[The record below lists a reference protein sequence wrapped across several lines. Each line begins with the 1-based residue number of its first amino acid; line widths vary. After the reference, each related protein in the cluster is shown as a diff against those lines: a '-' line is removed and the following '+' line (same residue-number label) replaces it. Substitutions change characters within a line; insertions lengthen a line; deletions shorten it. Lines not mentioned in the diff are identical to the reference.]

1 MRADFPRFFGFP
13 ALFCCSLLQ
22 QSALLLQDAGVLYM
36 MLKAASGGHAYAQF
50 VCQRVLPSLGLL
62 ANDIEGK
69 QLHIVCGEAAITA
82 YLTFPAALFPA
93 LMSDDPKTIGPAIVA
108 ISRARMA
115 PP

>member
-13 ALFCCSLLQ
+13 ALFCCSLLR

-69 QLHIVCGEAAITA
+69 CVVNQ
-82 YLTFPAALFPA
+82 P
-93 LMSDDPKTIGPAIVA
+93 
-108 ISRARMA
+108 SRRT
-115 PP
+115 